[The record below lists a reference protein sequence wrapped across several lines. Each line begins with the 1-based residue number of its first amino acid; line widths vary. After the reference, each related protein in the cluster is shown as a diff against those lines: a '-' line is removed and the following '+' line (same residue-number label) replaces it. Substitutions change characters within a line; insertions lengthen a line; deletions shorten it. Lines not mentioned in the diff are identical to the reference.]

1 VLLAYL
7 RLAELA
13 ACVSYPAIFILPIK
27 ISLGITL
34 LAAARTNFL
43 HPRTLPLCC
52 IAQGLGSLDSFL
64 LFSMHWV
71 VLKKE
76 IMLNVEDISLTW
88 AKEKHMNSYVQVF
101 WQGWQDLNP
110 QLLVAPNRTCT
121 FQRIRLSRSFALRAR
136 LPVSLPRVSG
146 ITPII

>member
-1 VLLAYL
+1 LIIFNNPDFTSTRTIKVRLLIILVVLLAYL

-13 ACVSYPAIFILPIK
+13 TCVSYPAIFILPIK

-34 LAAARTNFL
+34 LAAAWTNFL

-88 AKEKHMNSYVQVF
+88 AK
-101 WQGWQDLNP
+101 
-110 QLLVAPNRTCT
+110 
-121 FQRIRLSRSFALRAR
+121 
-136 LPVSLPRVSG
+136 
-146 ITPII
+146 